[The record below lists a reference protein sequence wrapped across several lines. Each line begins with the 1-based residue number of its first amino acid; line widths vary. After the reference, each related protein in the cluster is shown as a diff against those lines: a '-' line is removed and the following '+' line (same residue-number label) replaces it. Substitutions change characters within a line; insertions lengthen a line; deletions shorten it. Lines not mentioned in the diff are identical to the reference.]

1 MFHIKRDVDCAKK
14 VSIYWTSADQ
24 FFFYISFQNSNF
36 EPNAVVYDDCRSE
49 ATVVD
54 DKASVQTWNMG
65 TNYSE
70 AWSKAEQKA
79 RKPAHYYMTKRH
91 SAALYIYTTNI
102 LQPVKHVARTG
113 DRTGKQLRER
123 SDTHS
128 LYFYLSEAIQILRH
142 SQVTCFS
149 TNYTTE
155 TLLNLNTSSKPVRF
169 STFILAPNGQYPTKN
184 ATSFEVHTCFGANI
198 THYSALK
205 QNNQVLIPPY
215 ELFKV
220 TNIQTD
226 PQKCRVI
233 YRLESNL
240 NCVYDRGSNSLHRI
254 SVLPADGFWVV
265 FAIICIIT
273 VLLALP
279 FLIVKLLK
287 HLETGAAYNTETP
300 V

>member
-1 MFHIKRDVDCAKK
+1 MFYINSDVDCAKE
-14 VSIYWTSADQ
+14 VSIYWTSADR
-24 FFFYISFQNSNF
+24 FFCYNSFQNSNF
-36 EPNAVVYDDCRSE
+36 ELNDVVYDDCRSE

-54 DKASVQTWNMG
+54 DEASVQTWNTG

-70 AWSKAEQKA
+70 AWSKAEHKA
-79 RKPAHYYMTKRH
+79 REPAHYYMTKRH

-102 LQPVKHVARTG
+102 LQPVKQVTAAG

-123 SDTHS
+123 SDTHP
-128 LYFYLSEAIQILRH
+128 LYFDLSEAVQILRH

-169 STFILAPNGQYPTKN
+169 STFILAPNGQYTTKN
-184 ATSFEVHTCFGANI
+184 ATCFEVHTCFGANI
-198 THYSALK
+198 THYSALR
-205 QNNQVLIPPY
+205 QNDQVLIPPY

-226 PQKCRVI
+226 AQRCNVV

-240 NCVYDRGSNSLHRI
+240 NCVYDRGSDSLHRI

-265 FAIICIIT
+265 FAIICVII
-273 VLLALP
+273 VFLVLP
-279 FLIVKLLK
+279 FVIVKVLK
-287 HLETGAAYNTETP
+287 HLEKAAAYNTETP